1 MIRILHCVNN
11 MHRAGLETMIM
22 NYYRSVDR
30 SQIQF
35 DFLTHRPFRSD
46 YDDEI
51 EAMGGKVYYAP
62 RLTPQNYP
70 AYFSFMKKFYKEHPE
85 YKIVHSHIDAMSY
98 LPLLAAKKAGVPIR
112 IAHSHN
118 TQIDKDYKYVLKQMF
133 RHRIGKVSTHQL
145 ACGKEAGEFL
155 FKQDHVLVIPNA
167 VQADEFLF
175 HEVTRTLK
183 RKELGVEGKFVVG
196 HIGRF
201 TAQKN
206 HGFLIEIFN
215 ELQKIKPESILL
227 LIGTGEDEE
236 KIKTKVFELGLS
248 QKVHFLGVRADV
260 AQLYQAFDLF
270 LLPSLYEGLPVV
282 GVEAQFADLPC
293 VFSHTVTNEVAFS
306 DKCYFVDLNCSAEEW
321 AKAIV
326 QLPNQKRMANRYE
339 NSCYRIENATGI
351 LERYYHQLLEAEGID
366 EE

>member
-1 MIRILHCVNN
+1 MLRILHCVNN

-30 SQIQF
+30 SRIQF

-85 YKIVHSHIDAMSY
+85 YKIVHSHIDSMSY
-98 LPLLAAKKAGVPIR
+98 LPLLAAQKAGVPIR

-118 TQIDKDYKYVLKQMF
+118 TQIDKDYKYVLKQTF
-133 RHRIGKVSTHQL
+133 RHRIGKVSTQQL

-155 FKQDHVLVIPNA
+155 FKRKNVLVIPNA
-167 VQADEFLF
+167 VQANEFLF
-175 HEVTRTLK
+175 HEATRTSK
-183 RKELGVEGKFVVG
+183 REELGVEANFVVG

-201 TAQKN
+201 TSQKN
-206 HGFLIEIFN
+206 HGFLIDIFS

-227 LIGTGEDEE
+227 LIGTGEDED
-236 KIKTKVFELGLS
+236 KIKIKVRELGLS
-248 QKVHFLGVRADV
+248 QKVQFLGVRSDV

-293 VFSHTVTNEVAFS
+293 VFSHTITNEVAFS
-306 DKCYFVDLNCSAEEW
+306 DKCHFMDLNCSAEEW
-321 AKAIV
+321 AKAIAK
-326 QLPNQKRMANRYE
+326 LPYQNRTINRYE
-339 NSCYRIENATGI
+339 ESCYRIENAAGI
-351 LERYYHQLLEAEGID
+351 LEQYYRRLLKAEGID